1 MGAPRNA
8 GAAAQAAVPAA
19 GDTTTPAPAAVAAL
33 AATQTATPADP
44 GAATPA
50 PADPPLGDPAPDPAA
65 AEPEPPKRGTYLSN
79 IELRGMHD
87 NGQPWPAPGEP
98 VELDDDTAAAYLSA
112 GYVIEAPAEPAPADG
127 STPEPTVT
135 GYRSVRASE

>member
-8 GAAAQAAVPAA
+8 GAAAQAAAPAA
-19 GDTTTPAPAAVAAL
+19 GVTTTPAPAAATAPAA
-33 AATQTATPADP
+33 AQTATPADP
-44 GAATPA
+44 GVATPA
-50 PADPPLGDPAPDPAA
+50 PADPPPGDP
-65 AEPEPPKRGTYLSN
+65 EPGTDGVEPQQPKRGTYLSN

-112 GYVIEAPAEPAPADG
+112 GYVIEAPAEAPPADG
-127 STPEPTVT
+127 STPEPTVA